1 MKFFYFSL
9 LLYCFPL
16 YSSDQFDYLSSAYK
30 NLETFNVNTISKDSI
45 QEIIKLMK
53 ISEDQFAL
61 FDEAYQETQIK
72 CFDDLS
78 VIEERNCGLI
88 MELFQKIRNEFDES
102 DGNAEQIFGINLNG
116 DSVTHNNTVKIDPNQ
131 NPYERNIINDDRN
144 SIHMK
149 FGMLNLQ
156 ILKDSEV
163 LKNVLCHYYQ
173 QNQLNLSPEFMSL
186 MVAIIKNMDEIN
198 AKDKEAQSLRFCLLS
213 DFFLFNEMYDY
224 YDELIFNLEDEA
236 PSC

>member
-1 MKFFYFSL
+1 MKIFYFSL

-16 YSSDQFDYLSSAYK
+16 YSNDKFDYLSSAYK
-30 NLETFNVNTISKDSI
+30 NLETFNVNTISSDSI
-45 QEIIKLMK
+45 QEIIKLIK
-53 ISEDQFAL
+53 IREDEYAL

-88 MELFQKIRNEFDES
+88 MELFQQIRNEFDES

-116 DSVTHNNTVKIDPNQ
+116 ASVTYNNTIKVDPNGEYLDQ
-131 NPYERNIINDDRN
+131 GILNNDRY
-144 SIHMK
+144 SVYMK
-149 FGMLNLQ
+149 IGMKNLL
-156 ILKDSEV
+156 ILKDPEV
-163 LKNVLCHYYQ
+163 LKNVLCHYYEK
-173 QNQLNLSPEFMSL
+173 NQLNLSPEFMSL
-186 MVAIIKNMDEIN
+186 MVAIIKNMEGIN
-198 AKDKEAQSLRFCLLS
+198 SKDKDAQNLRFCLLS

-224 YDELIFNLEDEA
+224 FDELIINLEDEA